1 MKLKRSLKRKAWYE
15 PFRFPPV
22 GNYENLPPMNR
33 RLIVRSLL
41 AFFIAVGVVLSP
53 LAMPFSLMSMAASGP
68 AMAKTES
75 VEMASDMPCCPKAP
89 SAFDCQK
96 CLLAT
101 CMMKYSQ
108 PTFTV
113 AETEAGTLAS
123 VVPLGSDT
131 LPAGHDGSPPDH
143 PPRILV

>member
-1 MKLKRSLKRKAWYE
+1 
-15 PFRFPPV
+15 
-22 GNYENLPPMNR
+22 MNR
-33 RLIVRSLL
+33 RLIIRSLL

-53 LAMPFSLMSMAASGP
+53 LAMPFSLMSMAAPGQ

-75 VEMASDMPCCPKAP
+75 VETAGNMPCCPNHAP
-89 SAFDCQK
+89 SPFDCQK

-113 AETEAGTLAS
+113 ADTEAGILAS
-123 VVPLGSDT
+123 VLPLGSDA

>member
-1 MKLKRSLKRKAWYE
+1 
-15 PFRFPPV
+15 
-22 GNYENLPPMNR
+22 MNR
-33 RLIVRSLL
+33 RLIIRSLL
-41 AFFIAVGVVLSP
+41 ALFIAVGVVLSP
-53 LAMPFSLMSMAASGP
+53 LAMPFSSMSMAAPGQ

-75 VEMASDMPCCPKAP
+75 VEVAGDMPCCPKAP

-123 VVPLGSDT
+123 VVPLGSDA

>member
-1 MKLKRSLKRKAWYE
+1 
-15 PFRFPPV
+15 
-22 GNYENLPPMNR
+22 MNR
-33 RLIVRSLL
+33 RLIIRRLL
-41 AFFIAVGVVLSP
+41 AFFIAVGVILSP
-53 LAMPFSLMSMAASGP
+53 LAMPFSLMSMAAPGQ

-75 VEMASDMPCCPKAP
+75 VETAGNMPCCPNHAP
-89 SAFDCQK
+89 SPFDCQK

-108 PTFTV
+108 PMFTV

-123 VVPLGSDT
+123 VIPLGSDA
-131 LPAGHDGSPPDH
+131 LPAGLDGSPPDH

>member
-1 MKLKRSLKRKAWYE
+1 
-15 PFRFPPV
+15 
-22 GNYENLPPMNR
+22 MNR
-33 RLIVRSLL
+33 RLIIRSLL
-41 AFFIAVGVVLSP
+41 AFCIAVGLVLSP
-53 LAMPFSLMSMAASGP
+53 LMMPFSLMSMAASGQ

-75 VEMASDMPCCPKAP
+75 VEMAADMPCCPKAP

-108 PTFTV
+108 PTFTL
-113 AETEAGTLAS
+113 ADTEAGILVS
-123 VVPLGSDT
+123 VLLLGSDA

-143 PPRILV
+143 PPRTLV